1 MPEDENSPNHV
12 DPTSD
17 TNIPEPK
24 EEIPDRGDILD
35 ESKNDTAESSVAD
48 AAPAQTS
55 AIEDT
60 SSGTESLPQDN
71 PPVTATADERQTSTE
86 IDPNTIKSPESN
98 AIVAEQPSEIEVANS
113 QKTVTTDTD
122 DTPTLDKPPDD
133 KAKSKESSRNEIL
146 EQRNKDLDE
155 KHESIN
161 KEFSD
166 QRITLHQ
173 VKLRRLSE
181 YTDFFAPTESYV
193 DLIDNL
199 ETFEDK
205 HIFAITGP
213 EDSGKQT
220 TAINLANQLLKRN
233 TENSVQSIWF
243 YADKRTDQSFL
254 NIVYD
259 EELPQNSV
267 VIILEIF
274 QHSLLSAGLDLS
286 FAGYHEVLSRKNVY
300 IIVTASV
307 PTIEQITLLES
318 IQYPLAPQIITTDD
332 LDLEKV
338 YTEFVKRFFVLPSDE
353 ELETLKSNAGTI
365 TKHYTTPNQL
375 HRFFR
380 WLVQNQEFLK
390 NKELLIKNLTD
401 LDKKV
406 AREWFQEL
414 TPLNYRLYAIFV
426 ALFVNVK
433 PEIVDDLYYKSVL
446 FLRQEKKLTKEFR
459 EPSIIGIYDLRLRT
473 AVRESGPS
481 LKFEDNFYKKLI
493 LEQTENYYWLLWS
506 LKDYFA
512 DLIKNLYKSNDPFY
526 STFELQRE
534 LRDAI
539 ALVLAKVG
547 VYRLDELK
555 AILNDIVLSPH
566 TFTAVATAT
575 ILRTL
580 TETGQYDEFVIELL
594 DKWAKSKSFDKKWA
608 ACVAISRIYS
618 INDEQQGTSE
628 SRHAALPT
636 FLLTRFDEI
645 LSWLGEKYKDV
656 DFDNR
661 AKAELLK
668 SVIEDLVSASQN
680 NLSPDELTERANL
693 IVEEIVYRQRLFWQN
708 QIRLTI
714 VRTIYEISQTHINR
728 VNNLLCTWLKP
739 ESSQSL
745 YEIARMALNYIWQNS
760 SRDHLNILNMK
771 RFPFLV
777 LLPATLKASKGI
789 TTSGLWHILTSIITQ
804 ESMEDFEWEHQRRV
818 SELIQL
824 EPVDTAVE
832 EILRLYRSATELQI
846 PKGTL
851 SDKVSIYKQRQEKRD
866 KGNALWQQVVYGPLI
881 KLVHQITPSERNR
894 LSAALLYCWAEAEK
908 HEEVVHHLLQAILSY
923 AAILNGDVMF
933 IPTTPYRGV
942 VLIDSSSTFSD
953 KDYLKPALQFIHQLS
968 TKIPLDVHRLG
979 DTTSSFT
986 LTKDLVQKR
995 DIVSLRDLR
1004 PNGQP
1009 KPCLIVPIINN
1020 HHHAYSPDTT
1030 LFILVFNLSQ
1040 IIDIQDFLPS
1050 WNPQPSNRPV
1060 SILEERNAPPQQKM
1074 QNSWEWQN
1082 KVFLRNQH
1090 NVTLSQQKLTHQ
1102 INQDLV
1108 GLTSQLTNLIVDAF
1122 NNYNLV
1128 QLNADL
1134 TNYVPPISPRVTFEE
1149 TVNGWLSQIEQG
1161 DEQNNVEWARA
1172 TTYKFIIEAQAGNLD
1187 QVSSILIKWISPLME
1202 NPLHQL
1208 MGISITR
1215 TLLISYLH
1223 NSQVERKDINH
1234 LCQILPHFSK
1244 VIKSY
1249 DEFIPILA
1257 NFIRWADTNEKAIF
1271 ISNNEWLNESL
1282 VNLDTDKQHQLLEW
1296 LLRYNYL
1303 PLFMEIFS
1311 QLDKSFDEFRQLLDP
1326 AYLWCRDNPNSIYKN
1341 ANLDLAL
1348 AEILPL
1354 NLFNNLILTMQRW
1367 GGQDENRG
1375 RTYVDGDEIYS
1386 WLLLS
1391 LTEEINL
1398 LEANKTVPEK
1408 IYHWLMV
1415 VESIRR
1421 IVQQQLSGDLPQLRL
1436 GNYYGL
1442 VIIDITS
1449 KSAIGYAKNLID
1461 IFAAQ
1466 IPENLELMCHKLG
1479 GPEIIQNLNID
1490 KQRLERKNLNRDS
1503 SRLASIGPAMTRY
1516 ALYQEQVAFVLIVTE
1531 QPIIDYEDWIAMEN
1545 TVWVFRTWVMPV
1557 NDKWIPDRG
1566 EIIKVR
1572 DETEGFE
1579 LADRI
1584 YEKIKH

>member
-1 MPEDENSPNHV
+1 MPEDENSPNRV

-17 TNIPEPK
+17 TDIPEPK
-24 EEIPDRGDILD
+24 EEIPDRGNILD
-35 ESKNDTAESSVAD
+35 ESKNATTESSVAD
-48 AAPAQTS
+48 AALAQTP
-55 AIEDT
+55 AIEDP

-71 PPVTATADERQTSTE
+71 PPVTATADENQTSTE
-86 IDPNTIKSPESN
+86 IDPNTTESPESN
-98 AIVAEQPSEIEVANS
+98 TIVAEQPPEIEVADS
-113 QKTVTTDTD
+113 QKTVITDTN
-122 DTPTLDKPPDD
+122 DTSTLDKPLDD
-133 KAKSKESSRNEIL
+133 KAKSKERSNHEIL
-146 EQRNKDLDE
+146 KQQEKDLDE
-155 KHESIN
+155 KHKSIN

-166 QRITLHQ
+166 RRITLHE

-181 YTDFFAPTESYV
+181 YTEFFAPTESYV

-199 ETFEDK
+199 ETVKDK

-259 EELPQNSV
+259 EKLPQNSV
-267 VIILEIF
+267 IIILEIF

-286 FAGYHEVLSRKNVY
+286 FAEYHEVLSRKNVY

-307 PTIEQITLLES
+307 PNIEQITLLES
-318 IQYPLAPQIITTDD
+318 IQYPLPPQIITTDN

-338 YTEFVKRFFVLPSDE
+338 YTQFVKRFFVFPSDE
-353 ELETLKSNAGTI
+353 ELTILKSNAGNI

-380 WLVQNQEFLK
+380 WLVQNP
-390 NKELLIKNLTD
+390 ELLKKEGVLTKNLTD

-414 TPLNYRLYAIFV
+414 IPLNYRLYAIFV

-446 FLRQEKKLTKEFR
+446 FLRQEKKLTKDFK

-481 LKFEDNFYKKLI
+481 LEFEDNFYKKLI

-512 DLIKNLYKSNDPFY
+512 DLIKKLYKSNDPFY
-526 STFELQRE
+526 STFESQRE

-539 ALVLAKVG
+539 ALVLAKIG

-575 ILRTL
+575 ILRPL

-594 DKWAKSKSFDKKWA
+594 DEWAKSESFDKKWA
-608 ACVAISRIYS
+608 TCVAISKIYS
-618 INDEQQGTSE
+618 INEQQGTSE
-628 SRHAALPT
+628 SRHATLST

-645 LSWLGEKYKDV
+645 LSRLGENYKEV
-656 DFDNR
+656 DFD
-661 AKAELLK
+661 AEADLLK
-668 SVIEDLVSASQN
+668 SVIEDLVAASQN
-680 NLSPDELTERANL
+680 NLSPNELTERDKL
-693 IVEEIVYRQRLFWQN
+693 IIVYRQRLFWQN

-714 VRTIYEISQTHINR
+714 VRTLYEISQIHINR
-728 VNNLLCTWLKP
+728 ANDLLSTWLKP
-739 ESSQSL
+739 ESPQSL
-745 YEIARMALNYIWQNS
+745 YELARMALNYIWQNS
-760 SRDHLNILNMK
+760 SRDHLTILNTK
-771 RFPFLV
+771 RFPFLL
-777 LLPATLKASKGI
+777 LLPSTLKASKGI

-804 ESMEDFEWEHQRRV
+804 ESMEDIEWEHQRHV

-824 EPVDTAVE
+824 EPVNTAVE
-832 EILRLYRSATELQI
+832 EILSLYRSATELQI
-846 PKGTL
+846 PKGNL
-851 SDKVSIYKQRQEKRD
+851 SDKVSIYKKRQEKRD
-866 KGNALWQQVVYGPLI
+866 KGSVLWQEVVYGSLI
-881 KLVHQITPSERNR
+881 KLIHQITPSERNR
-894 LSAALLYCWAEAEK
+894 LSATLLYCWAEAEK
-908 HEEVVHHLLQAILSY
+908 HEEVIHHLLQAILSY
-923 AAILNGDVMF
+923 AAILNGDIMF

-953 KDYLKPALQFIHQLS
+953 KDYLKSALQFIHQLS
-968 TKIPLDVHRLG
+968 TKIPLDIHRLG

-986 LTKDLVQKR
+986 LTKDLAQKK

-1040 IIDIQDFLPS
+1040 IIDIQDFLPF
-1050 WNPQPSNRPV
+1050 WIPPPSNRPV
-1060 SILEERNAPPQQKM
+1060 SRLKTGVSTQEQKE
-1074 QNSWEWQN
+1074 QYLWEWEN
-1082 KVFLRNQH
+1082 KVFLQNQN
-1090 NVTLSQQKLTHQ
+1090 NVTLSQRKLTHQ
-1102 INQDLV
+1102 VNRQLV
-1108 GLTSQLTNLIVDAF
+1108 GLTLQLTNLIIEAF
-1122 NNYNLV
+1122 NGYTLAQLRTDLANYIPSTFS
-1128 QLNADL
+1128 D
-1134 TNYVPPISPRVTFEE
+1134 VPFEE
-1149 TVNGWLSQIEQG
+1149 IINKWLSQIELG
-1161 DEQNNVEWARA
+1161 NEQDNVEWARV
-1172 TTYKFIIEAQAGNLD
+1172 TTYKFIIEAKAGNLD
-1187 QVSSILIKWISPLME
+1187 QVCSILIKWLMPA
-1202 NPLHQL
+1202 NNDLHQI
-1208 MGISITR
+1208 MSISITR
-1215 TLLISYLH
+1215 TLIASYLH
-1223 NSQVERKDINH
+1223 NSQAKREDINN
-1234 LCQILPHFSK
+1234 LCQILPYFSK
-1244 VIKSY
+1244 AIKNY
-1249 DEFIPILA
+1249 DELTPVLG
-1257 NFIRWADTNEKAIF
+1257 NFIRWASTNEKAEF
-1271 ISNNEWLNESL
+1271 VSNNKWLNESL
-1282 VNLDTDKQHQLLEW
+1282 VNLGTDKQHHLLEW
-1296 LLRYNYL
+1296 LRRYNYL

-1326 AYLWCRDNPNSIYKN
+1326 VYLWCRENPNSIYKN
-1341 ANLDLAL
+1341 TNLDLAL
-1348 AEILPL
+1348 SEILPL
-1354 NLFNNLILTMQRW
+1354 NQFNDLILTMQIWSR
-1367 GGQDENRG
+1367 QDENHW

-1391 LTEEINL
+1391 ITEEINL
-1398 LEANKTVPEK
+1398 LAASKTIPAKVR
-1408 IYHWLMV
+1408 YWLMV
-1415 VESIRR
+1415 VESIKKPL
-1421 IVQQQLSGDLPQLRL
+1421 QQQLSGSLPQLKL
-1436 GNYYGL
+1436 DNYYGL
-1442 VIIDITS
+1442 IIIDVTS
-1449 KSAIGYAKNLID
+1449 KSAIGYARDLID

-1466 IPENLELMCHKLG
+1466 IPENLELICHKLG
-1479 GPEIIQNLNID
+1479 SPEIVQHLNLE
-1490 KQRLERKNLNRDS
+1490 KQQFQHKNLSQDI
-1503 SRLASIGPAMTRY
+1503 SRLASIGPTITRY
-1516 ALYQEQVAFVLIVTE
+1516 ALYQEQVAFVLIITE
-1531 QPIIDYEDWIAMEN
+1531 KQIVDYEDWLAMEDA
-1545 TVWVFRTWVMPV
+1545 VWVFRTWVMPV
-1557 NDKWIPDRG
+1557 NDKWLPNRG
-1566 EIIKVR
+1566 EIIKVP